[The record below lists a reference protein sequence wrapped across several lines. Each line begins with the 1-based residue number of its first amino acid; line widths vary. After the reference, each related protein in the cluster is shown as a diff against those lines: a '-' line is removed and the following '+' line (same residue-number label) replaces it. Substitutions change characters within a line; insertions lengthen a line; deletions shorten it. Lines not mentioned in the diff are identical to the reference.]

1 VRLVTLSG
9 RDAVAT
15 ALTAL
20 AALTYLA
27 ATQPWDVWL
36 VGSSYRWAAGAI
48 LVLGLATCSLGS
60 VASDVGAGAR
70 MEPTAMLLSVVG
82 ACALAFGIWALAS
95 GSRTPLSL
103 LIASVVALWAASTLR
118 HAWHGTHRPV
128 VA

>member
-1 VRLVTLSG
+1 VRQVALSG
-9 RDAVAT
+9 RDLVAT
-15 ALTAL
+15 VLTAL

-60 VASDVGAGAR
+60 VASDVSAGSR

-82 ACALAFGIWALAS
+82 VCALGFGLWALIG